1 MLLIHHIVLKVDQ
14 NLQVALDCDVFVL
27 FSDELK
33 AMDKDSDSAAI
44 SSDTILLLGI
54 FVSGD
59 SRMIFIY
66 LISLDLIKLVL
77 FV

>member
-33 AMDKDSDSAAI
+33 AMD
-44 SSDTILLLGI
+44 TILLLGI
-54 FVSGD
+54 F
-59 SRMIFIY
+59 F
-66 LISLDLIKLVL
+66 LVTRE
-77 FV
+77 

>member
-33 AMDKDSDSAAI
+33 AMV
-44 SSDTILLLGI
+44 TILLLGI

>member
-33 AMDKDSDSAAI
+33 AMD
-44 SSDTILLLGI
+44 TILLLGI

-66 LISLDLIKLVL
+66 LISLDLMKLVL